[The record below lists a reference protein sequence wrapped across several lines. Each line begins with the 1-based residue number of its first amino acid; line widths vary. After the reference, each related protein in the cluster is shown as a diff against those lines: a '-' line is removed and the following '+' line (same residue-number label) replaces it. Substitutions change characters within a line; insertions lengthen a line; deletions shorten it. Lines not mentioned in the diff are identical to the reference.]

1 MSKKY
6 LYTVWGG
13 DIERPYVYGN
23 VKACWETI
31 QKIYETPY
39 TYKKEGNLALTY
51 SRFNALLK
59 KYGVVSVSSNMELYK
74 DSINVDT
81 VELNEVY

>member
-6 LYTVWGG
+6 LYVIHGG
-13 DIERPYVYGN
+13 CFDRPLVYGN

-31 QKIYETPY
+31 QKLYETPY

-59 KYGVVSVSSNMELYK
+59 KNGNISVSPNMDLYK

>member
-6 LYTVWGG
+6 LYVIHGG
-13 DIERPYVYGN
+13 CFDRPLVYGN

-31 QKIYETPY
+31 QKLYETPY
-39 TYKKEGNLALTY
+39 TYKKGGNLALTY

-59 KYGVVSVSSNMELYK
+59 KHGNISVSPNMDLYK